1 MIKLLVSKT
10 AFGGQAV
17 QGGESLAS
25 LGYADVGIDEGW
37 EGCGEGVNGTQH
49 DASGAPVIHAPSF
62 PDMKGLVDAAHSSN
76 LTMGWYQNGCA
87 CGELLEKEINYA
99 GDVRSAYNFELRV
112 RWDEIRWLRRP
123 KQPYVVRVAF
133 DNLLLIYQP
142 RIAIPCNKP
151 QQSESSLPAGI
162 QNKML
167 VCT

>member
-1 MIKLLVSKT
+1 MHPFATPCIQKAFGATVNQVDVEAMIKLLVSKT

-17 QGGESLAS
+17 QGGESLVS

-99 GDVRSAYNFELRV
+99 GDVRSAYNFG
-112 RWDEIRWLRRP
+112 
-123 KQPYVVRVAF
+123 F
-133 DNLLLIYQP
+133 DGVKFDGCG
-142 RIAIPCNKP
+142 A
-151 QQSESSLPAGI
+151 
-162 QNKML
+162 QNNHTL
-167 VCT
+167 CV